1 MPMALNVTLDFPD
14 REGPS
19 PIAGLLVHRYHLR
32 DALSELFELTLQF
45 ISTDP
50 VIDVH
55 AVIGETVTVH
65 FEDEP
70 VVSQIRGMVRG
81 VRQLS
86 IGPTSTSTQGSSSY
100 EVDVVPPLWL
110 TTRRRNHRIFVNK
123 DAPGV
128 VQEILDGYDLRIP
141 VPTVALR
148 APPPKREYVVQYGE
162 TDYDFISRI
171 LAADGITAFF
181 DHPNQS
187 TWTLIDDTTT
197 LTTQPAAPTPFIPPS
212 HLTMLPPH
220 VFNVAISSNIE
231 TSATHVRDYN
241 FANVDAS
248 LEADGEPRR
257 LGEGRQVVDRLFLN
271 ESRLEAYFFEVGKF
285 TTKSAGTQRASGLL
299 EALRARGRSYTMEAN
314 FTQGPGTQIELAN
327 HPRDDA
333 NGRFVVVRVR
343 VIADDGAAI
352 AGDPV
357 TNVHVLECVPTSV
370 PFLPVPRPKP
380 RIHSNQTALVV
391 GGDEGEIVS
400 DAMGRVQ
407 VQFRWDREGVGRMT
421 RMVRVS
427 QAWAGSGYG
436 FFALPRVGDEV
447 MIAYLDGDPDE
458 PLIVGR
464 VHNNKRPVPVNPTGN
479 TRAVSTWRS
488 QSLKNPEGFNEV
500 LMDDATGKER
510 LELHAQR
517 DFRSVVE
524 HDSTAVVKN
533 DDTRSVGH
541 DRFDKVKR
549 AYTIHAGSVN
559 IACGPYQLSA
569 SKIKAVATGTIHLEA
584 GEPLTAKAPDI
595 ELDGGSSIVL
605 KSSQVTIDAG
615 TIVLQAGGSS
625 IEIGASG
632 VTIKGPQVKIEGSG
646 VVDIDGGLITLN

>member
-1 MPMALNVTLDFPD
+1 MALNVTLDFLH
-14 REGPS
+14 RERPS
-19 PIAGLLVHRYHLR
+19 PIAALFVHRYHLR
-32 DALSELFELTLQF
+32 DGLSELFELTLQ
-45 ISTDP
+45 IVSTDP
-50 VIDVH
+50 AIDMH
-55 AVIGETVTVH
+55 TLIGETVIVH

-70 VVSQIRGMVRG
+70 VVSQIQGMVRG

-86 IGPTSTSTQGSSSY
+86 TGSTATSTQGSSIY

-110 TTRRRNHRIFVNK
+110 TTRRRDHRIFVNQ
-123 DAPGV
+123 DTPGI

-141 VPTVALR
+141 APTVSLR
-148 APPPKREYVVQYGE
+148 VPSPKREYVVQYGE

-171 LAADGITAFF
+171 LAADGITSFF
-181 DHPNQS
+181 DHASQS
-187 TWTLIDDTTT
+187 TWTLLDDTAI
-197 LTTQPAAPTPFIPPS
+197 LTAQPVAPTPFIPPS
-212 HLTMLPPH
+212 HLTLPPPH
-220 VFNVAISSNIE
+220 VFNVAVSSNIE

-248 LEADGEPRR
+248 LDADGEPRR
-257 LGEGRQVVDRLFLN
+257 SGSGRSSVDRPYLN
-271 ESRLEAYFFEVGKF
+271 EPRLEAYFFEVGKF
-285 TTKSAGTQRASGLL
+285 TTESAGKQRASGLL

-314 FTQGPGTQIELAN
+314 FTQGPGTQIEITN

-343 VIADDGAAI
+343 VIVDDAA
-352 AGDPV
+352 ANTGDSI
-357 TNVHVLECVPTSV
+357 TNIHVLECVPASV
-370 PFLPVPRPKP
+370 PFRPVPGPKP
-380 RIHSNQTALVV
+380 RIHSNQTAFVV
-391 GGDEGEIVS
+391 GGDDGEIVS
-400 DAMGRVQ
+400 DSMGRVR
-407 VQFRWDREGVGRMT
+407 VQFKWDREDVGCTT

-427 QAWAGSGYG
+427 QAWAGGGYG

-447 MIAYLDGDPDE
+447 IIAYLDGDPDE

-479 TRAVSTWRS
+479 TRTVSTWRS
-488 QSLKNPEGFNEV
+488 QSLKDPQGFNEV

-533 DDTRSVGH
+533 DDKRSVEH
-541 DRFDKVKR
+541 DRFDKVKQV
-549 AYTIHAGSVN
+549 YTIHAGSLN
-559 IACGPYQLSA
+559 IACGPYQLST
-569 SKIKAVATGTIHLEA
+569 SKIKASATGTIHLEA
-584 GEPLTAKAPDI
+584 DEPLTAKAPAI

-605 KSSQVTIDAG
+605 KSGQVIIDTDA
-615 TIVLQAGGSS
+615 IVLQAGASS

-632 VTIKGPQVKIEGSG
+632 VTIKGPQVTIEGSG